1 MKCLFLNRIIK
12 FNFLSSES
20 NTLKCSFMNAFV
32 PSHSDYKRL
41 MNTPDLIKADT
52 VLQNIF
58 TLVSYL

>member
-1 MKCLFLNRIIK
+1 
-12 FNFLSSES
+12 
-20 NTLKCSFMNAFV
+20 MNAFV